1 MSCVSTRADRPARP
15 WRRLLAALAAAALA
29 LGLAGC
35 GLPRRPAAGDALWRV
50 ADGTVGDTRWA
61 LLADTGRRDDPCVE
75 LSYDAEIVTRA
86 CANGPIRS
94 PRPGSYGSSYEL
106 PAHRGRIVFEAVPK
120 RVAVVHLT
128 VARYPRTATTFDIYH
143 PAGPR
148 PETRTL
154 EARTIAR
161 PALPARYWVLVT
173 PPGFDVPPR
182 GAVVY
187 LDANGHKL

>member
-1 MSCVSTRADRPARP
+1 MSCASTRAERPARA
-15 WRRLLAALAAAALA
+15 WRRLLAALAVAALG

-35 GLPRRPAAGDALWRV
+35 SLPQRPAAGDAIRLV

-61 LLADTGRRDDPCVE
+61 VLADTGRRDDPCVE

-86 CANGPIRS
+86 CVRDPIKFSRS
-94 PRPGSYGSSYEL
+94 GSYGGSYEL

-120 RVAVVHLT
+120 RVATVHLT
-128 VARYPRTATTFDIYH
+128 VARYPRTTTTFDVYH

-148 PETRTL
+148 PVTRTL

-161 PALPARYWVLVT
+161 PGLPDRYWVLVT
-173 PPGFDVPPR
+173 PPSFDVLPR
-182 GAVVY
+182 AGVVY
-187 LDANGHKL
+187 LDANGHRL